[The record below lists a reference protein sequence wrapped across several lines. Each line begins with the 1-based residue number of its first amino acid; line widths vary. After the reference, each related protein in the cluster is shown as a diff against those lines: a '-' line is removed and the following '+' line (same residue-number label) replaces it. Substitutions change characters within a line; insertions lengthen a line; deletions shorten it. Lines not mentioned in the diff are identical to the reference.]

1 MVVSCESSLV
11 LAIMGDYQLPHWL
24 QAVVAASDG
33 LGLFLLALT
42 DSLFLPLPT
51 VNDLVLID
59 LCFTSP
65 LRMPY
70 YAGMATLGSLSGS
83 LILYFLG
90 RKGGEAAFHARAGKR
105 AVKIRHWVERRGF
118 VSMIIAAMLPP
129 PLPFKI
135 FVLAAGAFRMPV
147 RQFIVALL
155 IARAGRFYGEGY
167 LAVRYGE
174 QAVQFMIQHKVEVTA
189 ALLAAILVLYFLVRL
204 IFRQAPEQHA

>member
-24 QAVVAASDG
+24 QTVVAASGG

-59 LCFTSP
+59 LSFTSP

-105 AVKIRHWVERRGF
+105 AAKIRHWVERRGF
-118 VSMIIAAMLPP
+118 VSLMIAAVLPP

-135 FVLAAGAFRMPV
+135 FVLAAGAFKMPV

-204 IFRQAPEQHA
+204 VFRQAPEQHV

>member
-1 MVVSCESSLV
+1 MVVFCESSLV

-24 QAVVAASDG
+24 QAVVAASGG

-59 LCFTSP
+59 LSFTSP

-105 AVKIRHWVERRGF
+105 AAKIRHWVERRGF
-118 VSMIIAAMLPP
+118 VSLMIAAVLPP

-135 FVLAAGAFRMPV
+135 FVLAAGAFKMPA

-204 IFRQAPEQHA
+204 VFRQAPEQHA